1 MLYSSFDIKT
11 AAKACDKTQFM
22 ADIRRHDL
30 PIEGRNFAGRKAYSL
45 TDIAVA
51 LLNCRLI
58 DYEISLTSCRRLL
71 GRIDRNL
78 LPDLVDQFAANEVED
93 VIVLIPSLTNLDDE
107 FPTIVTSWADVVKFA
122 TAEEIDFMP
131 FALGESIKD
140 KLDGYW

>member
-51 LLNCRLI
+51 LLIGRLR
-58 DYEISLTSCRRLL
+58 DYEVSLTSCRRLL
-71 GRIDRNL
+71 ERIDRNL
-78 LPDLVDQFAANEVED
+78 LRDYVDQFAANEIDD

-107 FPTIVTSWADVVKFA
+107 FPTIVTSWADVVRFA
-122 TAEEIDFMP
+122 TAEGIDFIP
-131 FALGESIKD
+131 FSLGESIRD

>member
-11 AAKACDKTQFM
+11 AAKACDKVQFM
-22 ADIRRHDL
+22 ADIRRHEL

-51 LLNCRLI
+51 LLIGRLR

-71 GRIDRNL
+71 ERIDRSL
-78 LPDLVDQFAANEVED
+78 LRDHVDRFAANEVED

-122 TAEEIDFMP
+122 TSEGIDFIP
-131 FALGESIKD
+131 FALGESIRD